1 MSSEASIEQDER
13 KKKIRQIFKAIGIG
27 VAEGVIIAGLTIL
40 LMLIHSYAIFASLV
54 LWLIAGWVSTYL
66 IKVNTLEIILV
77 SLPGNL
83 ITGLIFF
90 LYNVQYWVIAVT
102 VGLSILFWTIS
113 FTTKVILLPKT
124 QEKEK
129 EELT

>member
-40 LMLIHSYAIFASLV
+40 LMLIHSYAIFASLA

-90 LYNVQYWVIAVT
+90 LYNVQYWVIAIT

-113 FTTKVILLPKT
+113 FMTKVFLLPKA